1 MTASI
6 LTVDDSSSLRMA
18 IRIALNG
25 AGYDVS
31 EAVDGL
37 DGLNKAKAAKFDMI
51 IADLNMPN
59 MNGLEMIREIRK
71 LPIQLGTP
79 IIFLTTESDEAMKQ
93 EARAAGATG
102 WLVKP
107 FGPEQLLRI
116 AAKVLGR

>member
-93 EARAAGATG
+93 EARAAGATS

-107 FGPEQLLRI
+107 FVPEQLLRI

>member
-18 IRIALNG
+18 IRIALSG

-37 DGLNKAKAAKFDMI
+37 DGLNKAKASKFDMI

-93 EARAAGATG
+93 EAKAAGATG

-107 FGPEQLLRI
+107 FVPDQLLRI

>member
-31 EAVDGL
+31 EAVGL

-107 FGPEQLLRI
+107 FVPEQLLRI

>member
-18 IRIALNG
+18 IRIALSG

-71 LPIQLGTP
+71 LPIQTGTP
-79 IIFLTTESDEAMKQ
+79 IIFLTTESDEAIKQ

-107 FGPEQLLRI
+107 FVPDQLLRI

>member
-1 MTASI
+1 VTASI

-18 IRIALNG
+18 IVIALNG

-107 FGPEQLLRI
+107 FVPEQLLRI